1 MRSRVSSK
9 VTIGAAIAGTLL
21 LLAIAAGTVVTLA
34 GGLNPKQQFLQS
46 VQDRDAA
53 AARNGTRKSKAEV
66 SAAAAAN
73 SNAGSKAVRAQGI
86 LDVHQGPV
94 PASEFAVTNQWA
106 GPINGSGDVWYRVF
120 AGANAPGLSG
130 SGTPAVYVDTSTPTS
145 DGYAV
150 DIKFVGI
157 YTLSTADSWLTI
169 TAVNGTVFDLKT
181 QSGSVYH
188 FDLITKQFR

>member
-1 MRSRVSSK
+1 MSKVSSK
-9 VTIGAAIAGTLL
+9 VTVGASIAGTLL
-21 LLAIAAGTVVTLA
+21 LLAIAAGTMVTLA

-53 AARNGTRKSKAEV
+53 LARNGTTKSKAEV
-66 SAAAAAN
+66 SAAAAAA
-73 SNAGSKAVRAQGI
+73 SNPSSKAVRAEGI

-106 GPINGSGDVWYRVF
+106 GAVNGSGDVWYRVF
-120 AGANAPGLSG
+120 AGAYAPGQSG

-145 DGYAV
+145 DGYSV

-157 YTLSTADSWLTI
+157 YTLPAADSWLTI
-169 TAVNGTVFDLKT
+169 TAVNGSVIDLKT
-181 QSGSVYH
+181 ESGRVYH
-188 FDLITKQFR
+188 FDLSTKQFR